1 MGFCSERFIKI
12 YKGDG
17 ENIMS
22 DKRIRARARDIILVV
37 LLLGAMAFSVFCLS
51 PILSSEE
58 HHLKRIEYL
67 DSKKSDVMELT
78 TISAAASVIISA
90 LPDDTASPIANQL
103 ADLSDYFLVI
113 LTATYIEKFLVTI
126 LGAIVFKYV
135 LPLACVLIIIAILG
149 KSYTVRSLGI
159 KLMVFGIAV
168 YLVIPAGLSL
178 SMKIEQT
185 NAMSIQTTM
194 DNAKQTIEDIK
205 AAQTENDDSSEFVKF
220 FKNIGSSVTASIEY
234 AKSIVN
240 TTIDA
245 VAVHFATCL
254 GIPALIAV
262 SFIPLTN
269 MIVGIEIQPKAVDIV
284 NRKTTGRRHDRDTAF
299 SRDTNENLEIL

>member
-1 MGFCSERFIKI
+1 
-12 YKGDG
+12 
-17 ENIMS
+17 MS

-126 LGAIVFKYV
+126 LGAIVFKYIV
-135 LPLACVLIIIAILG
+135 PLACVLLIIAILG

-159 KLMVFGIAV
+159 KLLVFGIAV

-205 AAQTENDDSSEFVKF
+205 AAQAENDDSSEFVKF

-284 NRKTTGRRHDRDTAF
+284 NRKTSGRRHDTDTVF
-299 SRDTNENLEIL
+299 SRDNNENLEIL